1 MTRSTIFFRN
11 LMSNWTVMLTGLLSA
26 FFLSPSVV
34 RKPGN
39 TYYGVWNIVM
49 DMTGYQG
56 LLEMGVRQ
64 TVIRP

>member
-1 MTRSTIFFRN
+1 
-11 LMSNWTVMLTGLLSA
+11 MLTGLLSA